1 MKKFILFSVILVLL
15 GAVAFTI
22 TTTNTITTK
31 NLQKESVSGGNL
43 VADAVRDAGNA
54 DIAFVGS
61 CDLKEVNLSSNN
73 PSDDDIVNM
82 LVLKSSIINTIDMT
96 GDQIK
101 SALEKSVSIYPKNNP
116 GFLQVSGLNV
126 TFDSSA
132 KADSKITSIT
142 TSNGQL
148 DLKKTYK
155 VALSYELTNGAF
167 GYWRIWSNSNAKPT
181 NITMEQALRAYII
194 KPDIPNITDER
205 ISD

>member
-61 CDLKEVNLSSNN
+61 CDLKEISLGSNN
-73 PSDDDIVNM
+73 PSDEDIINM
-82 LVLKSSIINTIDMT
+82 LVLKSSVINTIDMT
-96 GDQIK
+96 GEQIK
-101 SALEKSVSIYPKNNP
+101 NALEKSISIYPKSNP

-126 TFDSSA
+126 TFDSNA
-132 KADSKITSIT
+132 KTDSKITSII
-142 TSNGQL
+142 TSNGEL

-167 GYWRIWSNSNAKPT
+167 GYWRIWSNSKAKST
-181 NITMEQALRAYII
+181 NITMQQALQDYIV
-194 KPDIPNITDER
+194 KPDMPNITDKR
-205 ISD
+205 VSD